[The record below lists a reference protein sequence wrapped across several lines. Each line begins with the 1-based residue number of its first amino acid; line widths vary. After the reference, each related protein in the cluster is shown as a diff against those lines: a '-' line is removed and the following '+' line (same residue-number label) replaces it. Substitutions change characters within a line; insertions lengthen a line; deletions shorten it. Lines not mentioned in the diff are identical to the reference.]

1 MLIRRNTNLTEGII
15 WQQILLFAIP
25 LFLTNFLQ
33 QLYNAA
39 DLVIVGRFAGKHAMA
54 AIGATGSLNNMIIG
68 LFMGLATGC
77 SVVVAQS
84 YGGGDYRS
92 LFRAVHTAYMIAV
105 LGGICLLSIG
115 LLVTKPLLILMGTPD
130 SIIDLSAGYMRVT
143 FIGVLPLLLYNMGAG
158 ILRAVGNS
166 RSPFFFL
173 VMSITLNVILDLLLV
188 AVFAWGVLGAAY
200 ATIIS
205 QTIAAISISVHLMRC
220 DTAYRLQFKKI
231 KIYRDALRR
240 IVVIGLPA
248 GLQSSVISFSNVL
261 IQSEINSFGANAIA
275 GCAAA
280 GRIDGFIFTTLDA
293 FALAS
298 TTFSGQNLGARL
310 FDRVRSGTK
319 AAVALVMIVSA
330 VLSTMVVIF
339 AYPLLSLFNANMEV
353 LDYGATFIRILA
365 PFYWILGIS
374 QVLTGFVRGAGKSIL
389 PMVSAL
395 IGMCILRIIF
405 IYTAIP
411 LWQDIKAI
419 CWAYPFSWLITF
431 GINFVYYLGGK
442 WMPRHQQMTVD

>member
-1 MLIRRNTNLTEGII
+1 MLIRRNTNLTEGVI
-15 WQQILLFAIP
+15 WQQILLFAVP

-39 DLVIVGRFAGKHAMA
+39 DLVIVGQFAGKHAMA

-84 YGGGDYRS
+84 YGAGDYRA
-92 LFRAVHTAYMIAV
+92 LFRAVHTAYMIAII
-105 LGGICLLSIG
+105 GGLILLCIG
-115 LLVTKPLLILMGTPD
+115 QLVAYPLLVLMGTPD
-130 SIIDLSAGYMRVT
+130 SIIDLSAAYMRIT

-173 VMSITLNVILDLLLV
+173 VLSITLNVILDLILV
-188 AVFAWGVLGAAY
+188 AVFKHGVFGAAY

-205 QTIAAISISVHLMRC
+205 QAIAAVCISFHLMSR
-220 DTAYRLQFKKI
+220 DTAYRLQIKKI
-231 KIYRDALRR
+231 RIYFDSLKKIVA
-240 IVVIGLPA
+240 IGLPA

-261 IQSEINSFGANAIA
+261 IQSEINAFGANAIA

-280 GRIDGFIFTTLDA
+280 SRLDGFIFTALDS

-298 TTFSGQNLGARL
+298 TTFSGQNLGAKL
-310 FDRVRSGTK
+310 YDRVRKGAK
-319 AAVALVMIVSA
+319 AAVMIVIVVSTVITLGV
-330 VLSTMVVIF
+330 VLF
-339 AYPLLSLFNANMEV
+339 ARPLLSLFNNNPEV
-353 LDYGATFIRILA
+353 IEYGRTFICILA

-389 PMVSAL
+389 PMISAL
-395 IGMCILRIIF
+395 IGMCILRTVF

-411 LWQDIKAI
+411 LWQDIRAI
-419 CWAYPFSWLITF
+419 CWAYPFSWAITLS
-431 GINFVYYLGGK
+431 INFVYYLRGK
-442 WMPRHQQMTVD
+442 WMPNHSKLSVD